1 MKNFIYLILI
11 NLFTTCL
18 LSQNSDW
25 VYRNTLPQND
35 FYAVKFFNQNTGIV
49 CGSNGII
56 LKTVSGD
63 NNWINL
69 SIDESLDLYGM
80 YFTDVNRGIIV
91 GENGLIIKTGNG
103 GFSWQRMVSP
113 TANTL
118 RSVTFVDLFYGF
130 AVGDNG
136 IIIKS
141 TNGGDHWSVN
151 YNAPRNLRCVYF
163 IDENTGYAVG
173 DSGLFLKTTN
183 TGENWSTETI
193 GIMNL
198 TSVWF
203 TDQVTGYLAT
213 AGQPYSIP
221 LKTTDGGL
229 TWSTMY
235 PPFPNREWYKVMF
248 TNQDTGYLVGRENP
262 IAKTT
267 NAGENWS
274 EYNSINLYY
283 DMRDFCF
290 ADTLMYVC
298 GGDGCILTTSVN
310 SEYTKFIGGSR
321 FNIAS
326 FNFLNENTGYAV
338 GGYEYFRTTNG
349 GLNWNIDL
357 TGWFSWF
364 ECNST
369 YPIKIKFFSPSSGYR
384 LMYVFTPAW
393 YPTEYLEKS
402 TDGGLTWY
410 STYFP
415 YMGWIYAFTEISG
428 TTFICTYEGIL
439 KNSGS
444 GWDTLYNPNPPI
456 PFQDISFSNQ
466 NTGIAIFNNP
476 YEGYVRTS
484 DGGSSWSIVQFT
496 NTVDMN
502 EVQLLA
508 SGTGYI
514 IGDSTLLS
522 KTTDYGNT
530 WNPIPYT
537 MPVDFLDVQFIDDN
551 TGWIT
556 GRFMNSPYSRRL
568 YYTSNGGND
577 IIQIQSLGSFD
588 VKGISF
594 INALTGFVCGDSG
607 VVLKT
612 TNGGLSFVNP
622 ISYNVPD
629 KFSLHQ
635 NYPNPFNPV
644 TKIKFDIAKREV
656 VKLKIFDLLGR
667 EISTIVN
674 EQLKPGTYEFEWDG
688 SNYSSGIYFY
698 EIISDKFT
706 ETRKMVLIK

>member
-1 MKNFIYLILI
+1 MKSLIYLLLI
-11 NLFTTCL
+11 NLLTTCL

-25 VYRNTLPQND
+25 VYRNPLPQND

-49 CGSNGII
+49 CGSNGTI
-56 LKTVSGD
+56 LKTVSGN

-91 GENGLIIKTGNG
+91 GGNGLIIKTGNG
-103 GFSWQRMVSP
+103 GITWQKMLSP
-113 TANTL
+113 TNSTL

-151 YNAPRNLRCVYF
+151 YNAPRNLHSVYF
-163 IDENTGYAVG
+163 ADANTVFAVG
-173 DSGLFLKTTN
+173 DSGLVMKTTN
-183 TGENWSTETI
+183 RGDRWVTQTTGS
-193 GIMNL
+193 MNL

-203 TDQVTGYLAT
+203 SDSNTGYLT
-213 AGQPYSIP
+213 AQNSPP

-229 TWSTMY
+229 TWNIMY
-235 PPFPNREWYKVMF
+235 LSYINGDSYRIQF
-248 TNQDTGYLVGRENP
+248 TNQDTGYIVGKYMP
-262 IAKTT
+262 IVKTT
-267 NAGENWS
+267 NAGENWL

-321 FNIAS
+321 LNFAS
-326 FNFLNENTGYAV
+326 FNFLNENTGFAV

-364 ECNST
+364 EGNAT
-369 YPIKIKFFSPSSGYR
+369 YPIKVKFFSPSSGYR
-384 LMYVFTPAW
+384 LMYIFTPAW

-402 TDGGLTWY
+402 TDAGLTWNN
-410 STYFP
+410 SYFP

-476 YEGYVRTS
+476 YKGYVRTS

-502 EVQLLA
+502 KIQLLA
-508 SGTGYI
+508 SRTGYI

-530 WNPIPYT
+530 WNPIPHT
-537 MPVDFLDVQFIDDN
+537 ISLDFLDVQFINDN

-556 GRFMNSPYSRRL
+556 GRFMNSPYSSRL

-588 VKGISF
+588 IKGMSF
-594 INALTGFVCGDSG
+594 INALTGFVSGDSG
-607 VVLKT
+607 IVLKT
-612 TNGGLSFVNP
+612 TNGGLSFVSP
-622 ISYNVPD
+622 VSYNVPD

-644 TKIKFDIAKREV
+644 TKIKFEISKLNS
-656 VKLKIFDLLGR
+656 VKLIIYDVLGR
-667 EISTIVN
+667 EIETLVN
-674 EQLKPGTYEFEWDG
+674 EKLNPGIYETEWDG
-688 SNYSSGIYFY
+688 SNYSSGVYFY
-698 EIISDKFT
+698 RLITGKFSDTK
-706 ETRKMVLIK
+706 KMVLIK